1 MTSLELILILNA
13 AAKLVDALAALAA
26 EIRRLW

>member
-13 AAKLVDALAALAA
+13 VAKLADALADLAA
-26 EIRRLW
+26 EIRRLL

>member
-13 AAKLVDALAALAA
+13 AARLVAVLADLAA
-26 EIRRLW
+26 EIRRLL